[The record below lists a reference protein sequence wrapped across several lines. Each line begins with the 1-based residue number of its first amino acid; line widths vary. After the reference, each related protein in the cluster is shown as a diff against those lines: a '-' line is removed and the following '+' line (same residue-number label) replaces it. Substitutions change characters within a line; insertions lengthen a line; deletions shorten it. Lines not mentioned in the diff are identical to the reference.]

1 MARSGFNIIS
11 VKNLAQGLVDVVMP
25 ALNASAMSQETL
37 QSTPSKVEK
46 RPCESIQEIILQTQF
61 LLPYSIV
68 EY

>member
-11 VKNLAQGLVDVVMP
+11 VKKLAQGLEDVVMP
-25 ALNASAMSQETL
+25 ALNVLAMSQETL
-37 QSTPSKVEK
+37 QSTLSKAEK
-46 RPCESIQEIILQTQF
+46 RPCESIQEIILLTQF